1 MRQYW
6 RVKNIKELMKVAN
19 LTQKEIAE
27 RLGISQPT
35 VSEMLNPKT
44 DPRLSTLR
52 RLKVV
57 FNCDLEEIAACY
69 QDQGK
74 LGKSRLFEAGA
85 EYDRPAGDLDTDRQG
100 ET

>member
-1 MRQYW
+1 
-6 RVKNIKELMKVAN
+6 MKAAN

-52 RLKVV
+52 RLKGVL
-57 FNCDLEEIAACY
+57 NCDLEEIAACY
-69 QDQGK
+69 QEQK
-74 LGKSRLFEAGA
+74 LSKSKLYEAGA
-85 EYDRPAGDLDTDRQG
+85 EYDLPETDNHNLGTNQAGDPS
-100 ET
+100 